1 MPSISK
7 KIDIAS
13 SVAEAW
19 EVLASFESISDWA
32 DNVSHSCL
40 LSNQLEGVGTCR
52 RIQTGNSSV
61 TEHVTRWEDLR
72 YLSYEIRGLPPV
84 FKQVLN
90 TWSLKPSEIGVQLSL
105 TIEIIPIRRPA
116 TPIAGLACLAFGRV
130 NTGML
135 KDLKRFIQDV
145 KPLMELKNQIS
156 LLEQK
161 VEELESQNE

>member
-19 EVLASFESISDWA
+19 EVLASFENISDWA

-135 KDLKRFIQDV
+135 KDLKRFIEDV

-161 VEELESQNE
+161 VEELESRNE